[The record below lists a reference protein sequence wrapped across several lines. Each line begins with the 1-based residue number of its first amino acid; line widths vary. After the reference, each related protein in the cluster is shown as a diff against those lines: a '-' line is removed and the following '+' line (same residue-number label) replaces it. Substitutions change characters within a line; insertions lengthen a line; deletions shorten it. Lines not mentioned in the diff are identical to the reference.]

1 MRFGPVPF
9 DAAEGAVL
17 AHSHRVAGGRLR
29 KGTVLRRADV
39 AALRATGATEVVV
52 ARLGPSDMGEDAA
65 AAALAAA
72 LRGDG
77 LSVRA
82 AFTGRAN
89 LHADGPGVLQIDRA
103 AIDAVNAV
111 DPMLT
116 VATLPEWQRIEA
128 GTMAATVK
136 VIAYGVPSEAVERAC
151 AAARGALVRRAPVID
166 RADLIVTTLGGAAT
180 GAEAVIARLDRLGV
194 ACAVRDVPHDEAALA
209 AALVDATAPLRLI
222 LTASATSDPDDVGPA
237 ATRRAGGTVERVGM
251 PVDPGNLLFLG
262 TLGDA
267 TVIGLPGCARSP
279 KLNGADWV
287 VERVVCGVPVTA
299 ADIAGMGVGGLLG
312 EIPTRPQPRER
323 RGARP
328 EGPRDK

>member
-1 MRFGPVPF
+1 MVPVVE
-9 DAAEGAVL
+9 AEGAIL

-29 KGTVLRRADV
+29 KGTVLGAGEV
-39 AALRATGATEVVV
+39 EALRAVGAAEVVV
-52 ARLGPSDMGEDAA
+52 ARLEAEDMGEDAA
-65 AAALAAA
+65 AAALAGA
-72 LRGDG
+72 LCGDG

-89 LHADGPGVLQIDRA
+89 LHAEGPGVLRVDRA

-116 VATLPEWQRIEA
+116 VATLPEWQRVEA

-136 VIAYGVPSEAVERAC
+136 VIAYGVAAEAVRRAC
-151 AAARGALVRRAPVID
+151 AAARGALSRRAPAVD
-166 RADLIVTTLGGAAT
+166 RADLLVTTLNGAAT
-180 GAEAVIARLDRLGV
+180 GAEAVIARLTRLGV
-194 ACAVRDVPHDEAALA
+194 RCAVREVPHHEAALA
-209 AALVDATAPLRLI
+209 AALGAGTAPLRLI
-222 LTASATSDPDDVGPA
+222 LTASATSDPDDVGPT
-237 ATRRAGGTVERVGM
+237 ATRAAGGAVERVGM